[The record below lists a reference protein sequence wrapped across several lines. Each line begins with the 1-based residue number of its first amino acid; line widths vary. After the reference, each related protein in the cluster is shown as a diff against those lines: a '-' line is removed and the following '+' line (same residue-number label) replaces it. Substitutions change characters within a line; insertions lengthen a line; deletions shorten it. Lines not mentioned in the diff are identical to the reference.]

1 MNDQNQSIFREAMEK
16 AMFKTESEK
25 TRFDKL
31 MGREEML
38 RLKQLFS
45 KPILELEDV
54 NEVQNIMVS
63 SDIKLTDFQQ
73 NERYINHKYYIAI
86 GMYVSRY
93 CNAIRA
99 DRQYQE
105 MASTKPEPDSIEE
118 PEKETN
124 RFFPK
129 NKKKALK
136 LPDNVI
142 TVRAE
147 IQKDYAST
155 YKELVNVYLFGV
167 RSPLSSGGNL
177 VKLLGTERKEVMY
190 EGNLSPVP
198 QQQQQRMVE

>member
-1 MNDQNQSIFREAMEK
+1 
-16 AMFKTESEK
+16 
-25 TRFDKL
+25 
-31 MGREEML
+31 
-38 RLKQLFS
+38 
-45 KPILELEDV
+45 
-54 NEVQNIMVS
+54 
-63 SDIKLTDFQQ
+63 
-73 NERYINHKYYIAI
+73 
-86 GMYVSRY
+86 MYVSRY

-118 PEKETN
+118 HEKETN